1 MIDLFN
7 RKKLAEIQAV
17 NEALQAR
24 ITELETAKSAP
35 AKQPEPAKP
44 SSGTNNWQPF
54 RVRKTW
60 REVRSAKEAM
70 FNSRARNALKLAQ
83 EIEAIERGAPDV
95 HNQER

>member
-35 AKQPEPAKP
+35 AKQPEPAK
-44 SSGTNNWQPF
+44 PF